1 MFFLKDVFPF
11 KTLQET
17 CSLKR
22 ISKES
27 SSSHHQIKND
37 EVETRSKRTKIIKVN
52 ELDFLTYLLENKS
65 QNYFKA
71 MFCHES
77 SY

>member
-1 MFFLKDVFPF
+1 MK
-11 KTLQET
+11 LQET

-27 SSSHHQIKND
+27 SSSYHQIKDD
-37 EVETRSKRTKIIKVN
+37 EVETRSKRTKIIKVY
-52 ELDFLTYLLENKS
+52 ELDFLTYLLENKPR
-65 QNYFKA
+65 NYFEA

>member
-1 MFFLKDVFPF
+1 MK
-11 KTLQET
+11 LQET

-27 SSSHHQIKND
+27 SSSHHQIKDD
-37 EVETRSKRTKIIKVN
+37 EVETRSKRTKIVKIY
-52 ELDFLTYLLENKS
+52 ELDFLTYLLENKPR
-65 QNYFKA
+65 NYFEA